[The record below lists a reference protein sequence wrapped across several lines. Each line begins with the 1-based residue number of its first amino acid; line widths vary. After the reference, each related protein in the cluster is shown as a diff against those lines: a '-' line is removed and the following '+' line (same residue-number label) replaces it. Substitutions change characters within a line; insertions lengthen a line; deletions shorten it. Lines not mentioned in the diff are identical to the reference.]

1 MYNEIMPLYKT
12 FSGKDKQTI
21 QPRAWT
27 FVKFDND
34 RFLPFPAQGW
44 SIMEVILRVEYPATG
59 CPTTLR
65 GRFVRWPGTPNADET
80 GHDDKNPI
88 PNLVRH
94 HHWEHF
100 LLNRPN
106 LTMGFGVWHNGT
118 RPIVLDGRQFKHTQ
132 FFSRGSA

>member
-1 MYNEIMPLYKT
+1 MYNKIMPLYKT
-12 FSGKDKQTI
+12 FSGKDKQII

-106 LTMGFGVWHNGT
+106 LTMGFRIWHNGT
-118 RPIVLDGRQFKHTQ
+118 RPIVLDGRQFKHT
-132 FFSRGSA
+132 RLM